1 MDERENLT
9 VKYSE
14 YLKNNVVVDVKY
26 KDGYLEMT
34 DDEGQIHKLD
44 TNQLCGMCDS
54 SIEDH
59 IDIIDLHAKADKDT
73 TYSVGIADPETA
85 ITANCAGIA
94 NASNYTTSA
103 ILADNTVAAHT
114 YTADGIYQPTT
125 TNGIYYPPN
134 PDYSTVLTY
143 PPTPTIT
150 VSASPIKT
158 QYFIEK
164 SENFSWIA
172 SKFSKFYINEVS
184 TMRQPGWKIPEVK
197 IFGIANGI
205 PTFLVIKLDALSESI
220 KEFFTKAANQ
230 ARVCKFTEL
239 FGPISEEANMQTYV
253 RKIEEDGVFIKELYD
268 DEYLLNLVKK
278 GSLKLNGRIIN
289 GDKTTEGGMVDEDDE
304 DDSWFSPNPFFDKPE
319 NEKDVPEE
327 VKGKDQ
333 DKDRANPFGTSNP
346 FDSLWNNPDT
356 FRVHDD
362 ITYTRDAT
370 AAWTAF
376 TASTPLNNNANVTSS
391 TSYSISGI
399 ASGKSIAAN

>member
-1 MDERENLT
+1 MKEKENLT
-9 VKYSE
+9 FKYSE

-34 DDEGQIHKLD
+34 DVEGKIHKLE

-59 IDIIDLHAKADKDT
+59 IDIIDLHSKADKDA
-73 TYSVGIADPETA
+73 TYSVGIADTATA
-85 ITANCAGIA
+85 ITADCAGIA
-94 NASNYTTSA
+94 KASNYTTSA
-103 ILADNTVAAHT
+103 TLADRAVAANT
-114 YTADGIYQPTT
+114 YTVDGLYRPTT
-125 TNGIYYPPN
+125 TNGIYSDS
-134 PDYSTVLTY
+134 DYSTVLTY
-143 PPTPTIT
+143 PPTPTIA

-268 DEYLLNLVKK
+268 DEYLLSLVKK

-289 GDKTTEGGMVDEDDE
+289 GDKATGGGMVDEDDE

-333 DKDRANPFGTSNP
+333 DKEHSNPFGTSNP
-346 FDSLWNNPDT
+346 FDSLWGNPDT

-362 ITYTRDAT
+362 VTYVRDAT
-370 AAWTAF
+370 AAWTA
-376 TASTPLNNNANVTSS
+376 LNSNVTESS
-391 TSYSISGI
+391 SNFISGI
-399 ASGKSIAAN
+399 TAGKSIAAN